1 MWNSHTRPENRQIRL
16 RTSLSS
22 EKYDMSCPISANR
35 TSPLSGTNDTEVAM
49 LARQD
54 VVLNEQGPA
63 IELPEQTL
71 MEMDPFGLCLECA
84 SHDWSCG
91 TLIPEDVVANAW
103 REELE
108 AGGER
113 ADRFFHF
120 IWNGGVWAAFGLQDG
135 RVRGVS
141 CPSHNAE
148 RASQPWAGQSQVIEY
163 SVVLELAS

>member
-1 MWNSHTRPENRQIRL
+1 MVTRHE
-16 RTSLSS
+16 
-22 EKYDMSCPISANR
+22 
-35 TSPLSGTNDTEVAM
+35 
-49 LARQD
+49 
-54 VVLNEQGPA
+54 VVLIEQDRPA
-63 IELPEQTL
+63 ESPEQAL

-91 TLIPEDVVANAW
+91 TLIPEDVVADAW

-120 IWNGGVWAAFGLQDG
+120 IWNGGVWAAFGLKDG

-148 RASQPWAGQSQVIEY
+148 RASQPWAGESEVIEY
-163 SVVLELAS
+163 SDVLEFAA